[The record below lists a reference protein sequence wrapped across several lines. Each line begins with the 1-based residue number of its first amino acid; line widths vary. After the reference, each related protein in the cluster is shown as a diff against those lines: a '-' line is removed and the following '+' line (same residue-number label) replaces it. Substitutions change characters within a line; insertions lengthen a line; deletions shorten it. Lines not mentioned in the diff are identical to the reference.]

1 LIEPFDSWQFLSS
14 VRQIFI
20 GDSMPGEE
28 RKKLTGSILRAIR
41 IEPDRCG
48 MTKLAKEIPALARQN
63 HQAAHPMRVRFP
75 EISSEVSIE
84 LLAVPRLR
92 DVLDPFLAG
101 VLH

>member
-1 LIEPFDSWQFLSS
+1 
-14 VRQIFI
+14 
-20 GDSMPGEE
+20 
-28 RKKLTGSILRAIR
+28 
-41 IEPDRCG
+41 